1 MYRDEESWEYY
12 VAKFRGPAGENQR
25 RRGQLPRYKKPR
37 CCLCWCCRTALV
49 PSWSKAPI
57 ALVFMVGR
65 CSRAIPEVNKIFGS
79 WGPKIQDAPM
89 ADKPILWDHL
99 PPLTPLTSTLHV
111 TSVWGEAEPNTL
123 CRLGHEPSALNSA
136 VDQTEPAETGH
147 GNGHHTRCHRRPWSY
162 KRCWRSDKCRWFS
175 ALGHQHP

>member
-12 VAKFRGPAGENQR
+12 VAKFRGPSGENQR

-37 CCLCWCCRTALV
+37 CCLRWCCRTALV

-65 CSRAIPEVNKIFGS
+65 CSWAIPEVNKIFGS
-79 WGPKIQDAPM
+79 WGPKIQDAQWQTSQFCGTIYPRWPLWHPRCM
-89 ADKPILWDHL
+89 LLPSEVKQSRTHSADWAMNLALWTVPWIKPNQ
-99 PPLTPLTSTLHV
+99 PKRVMETATTPGATDGRDPTRD
-111 TSVWGEAEPNTL
+111 AEGVIN
-123 CRLGHEPSALNSA
+123 A
-136 VDQTEPAETGH
+136 D
-147 GNGHHTRCHRRPWSY
+147 
-162 KRCWRSDKCRWFS
+162 DFS